1 LARGGKRPTAPQNN
15 PMNVSAMGGN
25 GQNATASQA
34 AKYIPQ
40 QSWGGA
46 SELMDIQQSAPM
58 AAAPGI
64 ESSGMAMAPGMAA
77 APQQMTPLSADSQFP
92 DEPIT
97 FGAPIGPGPGLETL
111 GLTIPGQSTTV
122 QILEELLPYDQ
133 TGEIAALYELALLRG
148 I

>member
-1 LARGGKRPTAPQNN
+1 
-15 PMNVSAMGGN
+15 MNVSAMGGN
-25 GQNATASQA
+25 GQNASASQA
-34 AKYIPQ
+34 AQYIPQ
-40 QSWGGA
+40 QEWGGA

-64 ESSGMAMAPGMAA
+64 ESSGMAMAPGTAA
-77 APQQMTPLSADSQFP
+77 APQEIISLGAASQRP

-97 FGAPIGPGPGLETL
+97 FGANAGPGPGMEAL
-111 GLTIPGQSTTV
+111 GLPNQTATSTI
-122 QILEELLPYDQ
+122 QILEQLLPYDE